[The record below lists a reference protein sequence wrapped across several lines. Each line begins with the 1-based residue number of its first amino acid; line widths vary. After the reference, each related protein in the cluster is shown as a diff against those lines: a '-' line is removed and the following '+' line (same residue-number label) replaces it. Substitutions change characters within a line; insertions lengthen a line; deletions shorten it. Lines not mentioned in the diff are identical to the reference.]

1 MSQKPPVTAAE
12 IRTALEVRY
21 PGPEWHV
28 EHELTLEGRRLDL
41 VAFNRWG
48 ARSYRTVGFE
58 IKVSQ
63 ADYRRELEDFRK
75 SELWTHVVDQF
86 FIVAPGK
93 LIDPETLPAG
103 WGLLELRGERMYT
116 KRQAAIGE
124 SKTLPRELAARML
137 DRMHKLLEAER
148 RQASAVQHH
157 ERERLKQELRA
168 QLAEEAARNGDTIRG
183 KAARYDELLA
193 EFGLA
198 HGWRPDEQLVLAMRF
213 LREER
218 VPDLLEGLG
227 GLIDHDIAELQRKR
241 SAFKQARDLIA
252 ALRNPV

>member
-1 MSQKPPVTAAE
+1 MSQKPSVTAAE

-48 ARSYRTVGFE
+48 TRSYRTVGFE

-93 LIDPETLPAG
+93 LIDADTLPAG
-103 WGLLELRGERMYT
+103 WGLLELRGERIYT

-137 DRMHKLLEAER
+137 DRMHKLLIAER
-148 RQASAVQHH
+148 HAASAVTFQV
-157 ERERLKQELRA
+157 RERLKQELRA

-193 EFGLA
+193 EFGLV

-218 VPDLLEGLG
+218 VPELLEGFG
-227 GLIDHDIAELQRKR
+227 NLIDHDIAELQRKR
-241 SAFKQARDLIA
+241 SAFKQARELIA
-252 ALRNPV
+252 QLRNPS

>member
-1 MSQKPPVTAAE
+1 MTQRSAVSAAE

-28 EHELTLEGRRLDL
+28 EHELTLEGRRLDF

-48 ARSYRTVGFE
+48 ARAYRTVGFE

-103 WGLLELRGERMYT
+103 WGLLELRGERIYT
-116 KRQAAIGE
+116 KRQAAIGA

-137 DRMHKLLEAER
+137 DRMHKLLEGER
-148 RQASAVQHH
+148 RMASAVQYH
-157 ERERLKQELRA
+157 EREKLKQQLRE
-168 QLAEEAARNGDTIRG
+168 QLAAEAVHDGDKVRA
-183 KAARYDELLA
+183 KAALYDALLG

-213 LREER
+213 LRDER
-218 VPDLLEGLG
+218 VPELLEGLG
-227 GLIDHDIAELQRKR
+227 NAIDHDIAELQRKR
-241 SAFKQARDLIA
+241 STFKQARAVIA
-252 ALRNPV
+252 ALRNPS